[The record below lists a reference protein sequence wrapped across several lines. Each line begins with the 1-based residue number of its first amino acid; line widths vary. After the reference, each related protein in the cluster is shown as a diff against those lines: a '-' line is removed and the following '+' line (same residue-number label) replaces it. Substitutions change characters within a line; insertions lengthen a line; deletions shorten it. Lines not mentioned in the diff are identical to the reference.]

1 MKIDLSQNCE
11 NKIKIKSNLID
22 IYIPNIL
29 LELNQLNQLI
39 GITSSFVPINC
50 IILIEFSQF

>member
-1 MKIDLSQNCE
+1 MKIDVSQNCE

-22 IYIPNIL
+22 IYILNIM
-29 LELNQLNQLI
+29 LELNQLNQFI

-50 IILIEFSQF
+50 IILIEFLQF